1 MHALWGFLGFFF
13 LREGRASSTGRRLDG
28 GPKKKVDVA
37 GEGCPGGVRG
47 GNCRNNTTNSEDAL
61 AIGLANF
68 HWADCVDSI
77 DKTTIA
83 IKVGKLDQTRSS
95 DTED

>member
-1 MHALWGFLGFFF
+1 MATIIEVTARRQQDEKKRSTFPA
-13 LREGRASSTGRRLDG
+13 RAPR
-28 GPKKKVDVA
+28 
-37 GEGCPGGVRG
+37 GVRG

-68 HWADCVDSI
+68 YWADCVDSI
-77 DKTTIA
+77 DKTAIA